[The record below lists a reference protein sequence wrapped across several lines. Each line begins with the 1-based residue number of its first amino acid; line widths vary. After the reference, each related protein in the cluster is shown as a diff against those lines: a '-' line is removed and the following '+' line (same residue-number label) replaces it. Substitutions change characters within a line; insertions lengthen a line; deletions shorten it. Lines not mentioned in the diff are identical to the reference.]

1 MFICRPTQ
9 SSVGYVVALH
19 LDFDLIERLRPKER
33 IRRSFDD
40 AALWTALPRKRLI
53 ELGAAVFA
61 VSASSQERRGEESAR
76 RRESEEK
83 KRASLDPLAGNFL
96 SALGRGKQVGKSV
109 HLFLT
114 HLLAWTFFCFSPLNG
129 GEFWGREGI
138 WRGRMVNN
146 LIECE
151 EAEGAANSQG
161 EWRNLSRSH
170 TPTHA
175 ATGMVS
181 ADGGRVRA
189 AGSAVAAHDRST
201 PVHKMPY
208 KPKAR
213 IRSRSL
219 DVPLSVVLNPA
230 RQHHYQSALPSVV
243 QGPDLSLSL
252 QAEADYQEI

>member
-1 MFICRPTQ
+1 MCTD
-9 SSVGYVVALH
+9 SHVH
-19 LDFDLIERLRPKER
+19 ERASEEEKER
-33 IRRSFDD
+33 ERESVFHHPVNSSRSELSYPPPTRERERGSH
-40 AALWTALPRKRLI
+40 ATAK
-53 ELGAAVFA
+53 
-61 VSASSQERRGEESAR
+61 RGEESAR

-109 HLFLT
+109 HLFLA
-114 HLLAWTFFCFSPLNG
+114 HLLAWTFFCFSPLSR

-201 PVHKMPY
+201 PVLLHGCCEWNSNK
-208 KPKAR
+208 
-213 IRSRSL
+213 L
-219 DVPLSVVLNPA
+219 F
-230 RQHHYQSALPSVV
+230 
-243 QGPDLSLSL
+243 
-252 QAEADYQEI
+252 